1 MGDFVAR
8 TPCKGLLPLEIG
20 NVVLSEIDLGRMTSI
35 MPFKGKQ
42 ATVAGILKS
51 ANGLEL
57 PEPNQTSDNA
67 GVRVIWFARGQVLL
81 VGADPDPALTGHA
94 ALTDQ
99 SDAWAVVALEGAGA
113 EDVLAR
119 LVPVDLRNSTFQI
132 GHTLRTQVMHMNASI
147 TRVDADRFQIMVF
160 RSMAETLV
168 HDLRS
173 AMEGVAARG

>member
-1 MGDFVAR
+1 MGDLVAR

-20 NVVLSEIDLGRMTSI
+20 NAVLSEIDLGRMTSI
-35 MPFKGKQ
+35 MPFEGKQ

-51 ANGLEL
+51 SNGVDL
-57 PEPNQTSDNA
+57 PEPNRTSEKA
-67 GVRVIWFARGQVLL
+67 GCRVIWFARGQVLL
-81 VGADPDPALTGHA
+81 VGADPDPALRRHA

-99 SDAWAVVALEGAGA
+99 SDAWAVVALEGGGA

-119 LVPVDLRNSTFQI
+119 LVPVDLRSSAFKI
-132 GHTLRTQVMHMNASI
+132 GHTLRSQVVHMNASI
-147 TRVDADRFQIMVF
+147 TRVGAVAFQIMVF